1 MNAMKGDAPRT
12 PVNRVDYRPPDWLI
26 DTAVITLD
34 LNADTTCV
42 SASLRVRRNPNADNS
57 SDSGAALVLHGDAL
71 ETECVA
77 VEGRELET
85 NAYSIGDDRLTI
97 DGLGDS
103 AIITTRVLIHPARNT
118 ALEGLYQSGS
128 SLLTQCE
135 AEGFRKITWFGD
147 RPDIMTRFHVRLEA
161 DSDQYPVLLGNGN
174 LVDSGSL
181 GGNRH
186 FAVWDDPFPKP
197 SYLFALVAGDLGCR
211 EDMFSTMSGRD
222 VALKVY
228 SERENMGQLGHAIES
243 LKKAMRWDE
252 QRFGLEY
259 DLDAYHI
266 VATHDFNMGAMENK
280 SLNIFN
286 ARYVLAD
293 PETATDADFEAI
305 EGVIAHEYFHNWT
318 GNRVTCRDW
327 FQLTLKEGL
336 TVFRDQEFSS
346 DMQSR
351 GVKRIGDIKDLMARQ
366 FPEDTGPMA
375 HPVRPERYVEINNFY
390 TATVYEKGAEVVR
403 MYDTLLGTDGFRR
416 GTDLYFER
424 HDGEAVTCDDFRAAM
439 ADANDTDLDQFER
452 WYRQVGT
459 PTVTVET
466 DYDEQAGA
474 LEVSLTQSLPDHPDN
489 ADIGPLHIPFRF
501 GMLAPDGESL
511 SLPLDGEGETR
522 ETHLLELREKH
533 TTVRFTGLRQKP
545 VVSLLRGFSAPVK
558 VETEIG
564 DRELAVLLAFD
575 PDPVARWMAGRKLS
589 ARVLDRAIK
598 CHDAGEDTELPDLL
612 ELLSGAWRK
621 IVENANNDP
630 ALASALLQLPTEPEL
645 AQDYKPVPVDAIHA
659 ARSRLRRQVAESL
672 ADPLREALDQSRP
685 GGPWRFNADDIA
697 ARSLANTAMSLLVGA
712 RDEEAA
718 KSAVEV
724 YRNADNM
731 TDRYAALSSV
741 VHARLDAAEVLL
753 ADFEKRYADNPLVM
767 DKWFSVQAQV
777 AADSTVEKVEQLMAH
792 PAFSMKNPNKVRSL
806 LGVFGVHNPS
816 AFHRKDGAGYRLM
829 GAMVRKLDALNPQV
843 AARLVG
849 LFNRWA
855 DFDQDRARQMREQLE
870 AIKAV
875 DGLSPDVDE
884 IVSAAL
890 KREG

>member
-1 MNAMKGDAPRT
+1 MKALKDDAPRT
-12 PVNRVDYRPPDWLI
+12 PVRRAEYEPPAWLI
-26 DTAVITLD
+26 DTAVITLALD
-34 LNADTTCV
+34 ADTTRV
-42 SASLRVRRNPNADNS
+42 SASLRVRRNPDAGS
-57 SDSGAALVLHGDAL
+57 AGAALVLVGDDL
-71 ETECVA
+71 ETESVA
-77 VEGRELET
+77 IDGRELERDE
-85 NAYSIGDDRLTI
+85 YRISDGCLTI
-97 DGLGDS
+97 ERLNES
-103 AIITTRVLIHPARNT
+103 AIVTTRVQIHPAMNT

-161 DSDQYPVLLGNGN
+161 DRNKYPILLGNGN
-174 LVDSGSL
+174 LVECGALDGD
-181 GGNRH
+181 RH

-197 SYLFALVAGDLGCR
+197 SYLFALVAGDLGCK
-211 EDMFSTMSGRD
+211 EDTFTTASGRP

-228 SERENMGQLGHAIES
+228 SERENLGQLDHAVES
-243 LKKAMRWDE
+243 LKKSMAWDE

-259 DLDAYHI
+259 DLDVYHI

-293 PETATDADFEAI
+293 PETATDADFEGI
-305 EGVIAHEYFHNWT
+305 EAVIAHEYFHNWT

-351 GVKRIGDIKDLMARQ
+351 AVKRISDIKNLMARQ
-366 FPEDTGPMA
+366 FPEDAGPMA

-403 MYDTLLGTDGFRR
+403 MYHTLLGAEGFRR
-416 GTDLYFER
+416 GMDLYFQR
-424 HDGEAVTCDDFRAAM
+424 HDGQAVTCDDFRAAM
-439 ADANDTDLDQFER
+439 ADANDAELDQFER

-459 PTVTVET
+459 PMVKVET
-466 DYDEQAGA
+466 EYDEQAGA
-474 LEVSLTQSLPDHPDN
+474 LEISLVQSLPDHPDN
-489 ADIGPLHIPFRF
+489 ADIGPLHIPFRL
-501 GMLAPDGESL
+501 GLLSPSGASL
-511 SLPLDGEGETR
+511 SLPLTSDGLGDGERR
-522 ETHLLELREKH
+522 ETHLLELRDTE
-533 TTVRFTGLRQKP
+533 TTVRFTGLDEKP
-545 VVSLLRGFSAPVK
+545 VVSLLRGFSAPVRIAA
-558 VETEIG
+558 EIG

-598 CHDAGEDTELPDLL
+598 AHGAGDDIESLDLL
-612 ELLSGAWRK
+612 VKAWGK
-621 IVENANNDP
+621 IVEGASDDP
-630 ALASALLQLPTEPEL
+630 ALAAALLQLPTEPEL

-659 ARSRLRRQVAESL
+659 ARSQLRRRLAESL
-672 ADPLREALDQSRP
+672 ADPLREILDNSRP
-685 GGPWRFNADDIA
+685 RGGWRFDADDIA
-697 ARSLANTAMSLLVGA
+697 GRSLANTALSLLVGA

-718 KSAVEV
+718 KRAVAV
-724 YRNADNM
+724 YKDADNM
-731 TDRYAALSSV
+731 TDRFAALASV
-741 VHARLDAAEVLL
+741 VHAGLDAAEVLL

-767 DKWFSVQAQV
+767 DKWFAVQAQV
-777 AADSTVEKVEQLMAH
+777 AADSTVDTVEQLMEH

-806 LGVFGVHNPS
+806 IGVFGMHNPS

-829 GAMVRKLDALNPQV
+829 GNVVRTLDSLNPQV
-843 AARLVG
+843 AARLVSV
-849 LFNRWA
+849 FNRWA
-855 DFDQDRARQMREQLE
+855 DYDEDRKRLMREQLE
-870 AIKAV
+870 AVKAV
-875 DGLSPDVDE
+875 EGLSPDVDE

>member
-1 MNAMKGDAPRT
+1 MKALKGDAPRT
-12 PVNRVDYRPPDWLI
+12 PINRADYRPPAWLI

-34 LNADTTCV
+34 LNVDTTCV
-42 SASLRVRRNPNADNS
+42 SSSLRVRRNHE
-57 SDSGAALVLHGDAL
+57 SDDTDAPLVLFGDNL

-77 VEGRELET
+77 IDGRELDAD
-85 NAYSIGDDRLTI
+85 AYRLDDGRLTI
-97 DGLGDS
+97 GGLEES
-103 AIITTRVLIHPARNT
+103 AIVTTRVLIHPAKNT

-161 DSDQYPVLLGNGN
+161 DREKYPVLLGNGN
-174 LVDSGSL
+174 LVECGRLD
-181 GGNRH
+181 GNRH

-197 SYLFALVAGDLGCR
+197 SYLFALVAGDLGCK
-211 EDMFSTMSGRD
+211 EDTFTTVSGRQ
-222 VALKVY
+222 VELKVY
-228 SERENMGQLGHAIES
+228 SERENLDQLEHAIES
-243 LKKAMRWDE
+243 LKKSMAWDE

-259 DLDAYHI
+259 DLDVYHI
-266 VATHDFNMGAMENK
+266 VATHHFNMGAMENK

-293 PETATDADFEAI
+293 PDTATDADFEAI
-305 EGVIAHEYFHNWT
+305 EAVIAHEYFHNWT

-351 GVKRIGDIKDLMARQ
+351 AVKRISDIKDLMARQ
-366 FPEDTGPMA
+366 FPEDAGPMA

-416 GTDLYFER
+416 GMDLYFER
-424 HDGEAVTCDDFRAAM
+424 HDGQAVTCDDFRAAM
-439 ADANDTDLDQFER
+439 ADANDADLGQFER

-459 PTVTVET
+459 PTVKVET

-474 LEVSLTQSLPDHPDN
+474 LEISLTQSLPDHPDN
-489 ADIGPLHIPFRF
+489 ADLGPLHIPFRL
-501 GMLAPDGESL
+501 GLLAPGGASL
-511 SLPLDGEGETR
+511 SLPLDGEDEIR
-522 ETHLLELREKH
+522 ETHLLELRDTE
-533 TTVRFTGLRQKP
+533 TTVRFTGLDQKP
-545 VVSLLRGFSAPVK
+545 IVSLLRGFSAPVK
-558 VETEIG
+558 VEAQAD

-589 ARVLDRAIK
+589 ARVLDRAIEA
-598 CHDAGEDTELPDLL
+598 HADGDDAQSPDLL
-612 ELLSGAWRK
+612 VSAWRK
-621 IVENANNDP
+621 IVENAKDDP
-630 ALASALLQLPTEPEL
+630 ALAAALLQLPTEPEL
-645 AQDYKPVPVDAIHA
+645 AQNYKPVPVDAIHA
-659 ARSRLRRQVAESL
+659 ARSGLRRQLAESL
-672 ADPLREALDQSRP
+672 AEPLREILDESRP
-685 GGPWRFNADDIA
+685 RGGWRFDADDIA
-697 ARSLANTAMSLLVGA
+697 ARSLANTALSLLVGA

-718 KSAVEV
+718 KRAVAV
-724 YRNADNM
+724 YKDADNM
-731 TDRYAALSSV
+731 TDRFAALASV
-741 VHARLDAAEVLL
+741 AHARIDAADALL

-767 DKWFSVQAQV
+767 DKWFAVQAQV
-777 AADSTVEKVEQLMAH
+777 AADSTVDKVEQLMDH

-806 LGVFGVHNPS
+806 IGTFGMHNPS
-816 AFHRKDGAGYRLM
+816 AFHRANGSGYRLM
-829 GAMVRKLDALNPQV
+829 GKAVRTLDSLNPQV
-843 AARLVG
+843 AARLVSV
-849 LFNRWA
+849 FNRWA
-855 DFDQDRARQMREQLE
+855 DYDEDRKRQMREQLQ